1 VPCDGAVDQDGE
13 GGMIIVPKNWAT
25 FQHYKDR
32 SPAWVKLHRSIL
44 DDYEFSCLPVAS
56 RALAPLLWLLASEYE
71 DGKIDASEEKLAF
84 RFRMS
89 VDELSAAIKPLIDSG
104 FFVLASGALADC
116 KHDAILEIEKEKQE
130 KIEKEKNIGR
140 SQATR
145 PTADSDFQ
153 EFWKVYPKR
162 SGTNPKAP
170 AFQRFQ
176 AAVRGGAAPAEIIAG
191 ARRYAEHMR
200 AEKKIGTEFVKQS
213 MTWLGQRLWEDYA
226 ATAPPDA
233 DFSKPPWEREGITE
247 SQWRERELAKISPI
261 RRDSAGGENRPDKPV
276 KLQLAG

>member
-1 VPCDGAVDQDGE
+1 MNRPWMPLYIADYLADTSHLNTMEHGAYLLLIMHYWRHDGL
-13 GGMIIVPKNWAT
+13 
-25 FQHYKDR
+25 
-32 SPAWVKLHRSIL
+32 PADEEYIRRITKMTHHQWKK
-44 DDYEFSCLPVAS
+44 S
-56 RALAPLLWLLASEYE
+56 R
-71 DGKIDASEEKLAF
+71 D
-84 RFRMS
+84 
-89 VDELSAAIKPLIDSG
+89 
-104 FFVLASGALADC
+104 VLAKFFDGWRHKRCDQEIAQA
-116 KHDAILEIEKEKQE
+116 IEKSKANSANAKLSHEVRRANAQRTQTQSQSHTESEK
-130 KIEKEKNIGR
+130 KEKNIGR

-145 PTADSDFQ
+145 PTADSSFQ

-191 ARRYAEHMR
+191 ARRYADHMR

-213 MTWLGQRLWEDYA
+213 MTWLSQRLWEDYA